1 MYRLIKTSKD
11 GSLEDVIAAN
21 VSEDI
26 ILDKL
31 VKYVVEHASNGEEY
45 TSSDLEAVR
54 DSQSE
59 GIGDYVIYVDHV
71 NTLADDQL
79 VLKGGGVCAHCHS
92 DNVEASV
99 PEMNEGYIS
108 RKLTCNVCNNATV
121 EAYVFIGMEE

>member
-1 MYRLIKTSKD
+1 MINKQKDAKKPMGGIIWGMAEIK
-11 GSLEDVIAAN
+11 
-21 VSEDI
+21 DI
-26 ILDKL
+26 YKL